1 MYAFFSKIFADEELA
16 QMIDP
21 ILETDDRN
29 KGKKTGVIS
38 RDILYEPLTNRYPKN
53 KLIELS
59 LLDGFIDYV
68 EFLAAQKARGF

>member
-38 RDILYEPLTNRYPKN
+38 RDILYEPLTNRYPKKQTN
-53 KLIELS
+53 
-59 LLDGFIDYV
+59 
-68 EFLAAQKARGF
+68 